1 MKRYQF
7 IEYILNPESL
17 NEQSLSELKGVVEEY
32 PFFQA
37 ARMLW
42 IKNLHLLD
50 HISLNNELK
59 IAAAHI
65 SNREKLYFLLNKC
78 GLEENEG
85 IENEEIENEEIE
97 NEEIENEEIENEGI
111 ENSIL
116 LDYERGV
123 GSYDITK
130 LSEKEKSTDKNEKMS
145 LINDFLK
152 KQNIEKIKIETY
164 NINNED
170 FSVKSSQ
177 ENDDLMTETL
187 ANIYIKQNNFSKAL
201 NIFEKLILKYPEKS
215 IYFAARIE
223 ETEILI
229 NNLK

>member
-97 NEEIENEEIENEGI
+97 KEGI
-111 ENSIL
+111 DNSIL
-116 LDYERGV
+116 LDYERCSTG
-123 GSYDITK
+123 YNLMT

-152 KQNIEKIKIETY
+152 KQNIEKIKVETH

>member
-7 IEYILNPESL
+7 IEYILHPDIL
-17 NEQSLSELKGVVEEY
+17 NEQSLNELKGVVEEY

-65 SNREKLYFLLNKC
+65 SNREKLYFLLNNFDFLNKV
-78 GLEENEG
+78 E
-85 IENEEIENEEIE
+85 
-97 NEEIENEEIENEGI
+97 
-111 ENSIL
+111 L
-116 LDYERGV
+116 LDYEKINKA
-123 GSYDITK
+123 YK
-130 LSEKEKSTDKNEKMS
+130 LEELPEKEKQSDKNENIS
-145 LINDFLK
+145 LIDNFLQ
-152 KQNIEKIKIETY
+152 KQNVEKIKIDTSK
-164 NINNED
+164 NKIED

-177 ENDDLMTETL
+177 ENEDLMTETL
-187 ANIYIKQNNFSKAL
+187 ANIYIKQKHFSKAI
-201 NIFEKLILKYPEKS
+201 NIFEKLCLKYPEKS
-215 IYFAARIE
+215 IYFAARIKE
-223 ETEILI
+223 AEKLI

>member
-7 IEYILNPESL
+7 IEYILHPESL
-17 NEQSLSELKGVVEEY
+17 NEQSFTDLKGVVEEY

-65 SNREKLYFLLNKC
+65 SSREKLYFLLNGIVNEGIENEGIVNEKIVNE
-78 GLEENEG
+78 GIENEG
-85 IENEEIENEEIE
+85 IEN
-97 NEEIENEEIENEGI
+97 GGKD
-111 ENSIL
+111 NSIL
-116 LDYERGV
+116 LDYERGST
-123 GSYDITK
+123 GYNLMT
-130 LSEKEKSTDKNEKMS
+130 LPEKEKQSDKDEKMN
-145 LINDFLK
+145 LIDNFLQK
-152 KQNIEKIKIETY
+152 HNIEKIKVDSD
-164 NINNED
+164 NSKNED
-170 FSVKSSQ
+170 FSVNSSQ
-177 ENDDLMTETL
+177 ENEDLMSETL
-187 ANIYIKQNNFSKAL
+187 ANIYIKQKHFLKAL

-215 IYFAARIE
+215 IYFAARIK
-223 ETEILI
+223 ETENLI

>member
-7 IEYILNPESL
+7 IEYILHPESL
-17 NEQSLSELKGVVEEY
+17 NEQSFTDLKGVVEEY

-65 SNREKLYFLLNKC
+65 SSREKLYFLLN
-78 GLEENEG
+78 GIVNEGIENEG
-85 IENEEIENEEIE
+85 IEN
-97 NEEIENEEIENEGI
+97 GGKD
-111 ENSIL
+111 NSIL
-116 LDYERGV
+116 LDYERGST
-123 GSYDITK
+123 GYNLMT
-130 LSEKEKSTDKNEKMS
+130 LPEKEKQSDKDEKMN
-145 LINDFLK
+145 LIDNFLQK
-152 KQNIEKIKIETY
+152 HNIEKIKVDSD
-164 NINNED
+164 NSKNED
-170 FSVKSSQ
+170 FSVNSSQ
-177 ENDDLMTETL
+177 ENEDLMSETL
-187 ANIYIKQNNFSKAL
+187 ANIYIKQKHFLKAL

-215 IYFAARIE
+215 IYFAARIK
-223 ETEILI
+223 ETENLI